1 MKNMQPE
8 PNANQGNKAMNEYIN
23 DISQQTAERAF
34 NGTSFSPDRRGES
47 LRREY
52 ANDLASFQSVL
63 EKYMKGEDEDKI
75 DEEFERFRSGLKQR
89 YLAYCSSH
97 SRCMSAFIVGPAR
110 FPSARMQKYSGW
122 ADSKMREISSF
133 IERAEKS
140 VKRRYFKDP
149 NGPIKSSDPDAV
161 ERLEAKLSACR
172 KTQETMKA
180 ANAVIRKSK
189 GDKDKAMAGLIEI
202 GLSEQTAAKILT
214 PDYCGRIIGFQSFR
228 LSNNNAEIKRLE
240 GRLRKIKTAK
250 ETTPE
255 KIETE
260 TGIIIEKCPEENRI
274 RLYFPDKP
282 DETVRASLKANGFRW
297 SPRLKAWQSYI
308 NWKTERYVRKE
319 IAASQTGA
327 LIET

>member
-122 ADSKMREISSF
+122 ADNKMREISSF

-180 ANAVIRKSK
+180 VNAVIRKAK
-189 GDKDKAMAGLIEI
+189 GDKDKAMAGLIEM
-202 GLSEQTAAKILT
+202 GLSEQSVAKILT
-214 PDYCGRIIGFQSFR
+214 PDYCGRIGFQSFR

-240 GRLRKIKTAK
+240 VRLRKIKTAK

-255 KIETE
+255 KIETQ
-260 TGIIIEKCPEENRI
+260 TGILIEKCPEENRI

-282 DETVRASLKANGFRW
+282 DETVRGSLKANGFRW

-308 NWKTERYVRKE
+308 NWKTERYVQKE
-319 IAASQTGA
+319 IVASQTGA

>member
-1 MKNMQPE
+1 
-8 PNANQGNKAMNEYIN
+8 MNEYIN

-122 ADSKMREISSF
+122 ADNKMREISSF

-140 VKRRYFKDP
+140 IKRRYYKDP
-149 NGPIKSSDPDAV
+149 KAPIKSSDPDAV
-161 ERLEAKLSACR
+161 ERLEAKIASYR
-172 KTQETMKA
+172 EWQETMKA
-180 ANAVIRKSK
+180 ANAIIRKAK
-189 GDKDKAMAGLIEI
+189 GDEEKARAGLLKMGI
-202 GLSEQTAAKILT
+202 SEQNAAQMLT
-214 PDYCGRIIGFQSFR
+214 PDYCGRIGFPSWQ
-228 LSNNNAEIKRLE
+228 LSNNLAEIKRLE
-240 GRLRKIKTAK
+240 SRLVKVKKAQETA
-250 ETTPE
+250 PE
-255 KIETE
+255 ETE
-260 TGIIIEKCPEENRI
+260 TKSGIRIEKCPQDNRI
-274 RLYFPDKP
+274 RIHFPGKP
-282 DETVRASLKANGFRW
+282 EEEIRTLLKTYGFRW
-297 SPRLKAWQSYI
+297 SPRLGVWQAFI
-308 NWKTERYVRKE
+308 NWRTEQFVKE
-319 IAASQTGA
+319 QFN
-327 LIET
+327 E

>member
-1 MKNMQPE
+1 
-8 PNANQGNKAMNEYIN
+8 MNEYIN

-122 ADSKMREISSF
+122 ADNKMREISSF

-140 VKRRYFKDP
+140 IKRRYYKDP
-149 NGPIKSSDPDAV
+149 KAPIKSSDPDAV
-161 ERLEAKLSACR
+161 ERLEAKIASYR
-172 KTQETMKA
+172 EWQETMKA
-180 ANAVIRKSK
+180 ANSIIRKAK
-189 GDKDKAMAGLIEI
+189 GDEEKARAGLLKMGI
-202 GLSEQTAAKILT
+202 SEQNAAQMLT
-214 PDYCGRIIGFQSFR
+214 PDYCGRIGFPSWQ
-228 LSNNNAEIKRLE
+228 LSNNLAEIKRLE
-240 GRLRKIKTAK
+240 SRLVKVKKAQETA
-250 ETTPE
+250 PE
-255 KIETE
+255 ETE
-260 TGIIIEKCPEENRI
+260 TKSGIRIEKCPQDNRI
-274 RLYFPDKP
+274 RIHFPGKP
-282 DETVRASLKANGFRW
+282 EEEIRTLLKTYGFRW
-297 SPRLKAWQSYI
+297 SPRLGVWQAFI
-308 NWKTERYVRKE
+308 NWRTEQFVKE
-319 IAASQTGA
+319 QFN
-327 LIET
+327 E

>member
-1 MKNMQPE
+1 
-8 PNANQGNKAMNEYIN
+8 MNEYIN

-122 ADSKMREISSF
+122 ADNKMREISSF

-161 ERLEAKLSACR
+161 ERLDDVLFH
-172 KTQETMKA
+172 
-180 ANAVIRKSK
+180 
-189 GDKDKAMAGLIEI
+189 
-202 GLSEQTAAKILT
+202 KI
-214 PDYCGRIIGFQSFR
+214 PYISDYI
-228 LSNNNAEIKRLE
+228 
-240 GRLRKIKTAK
+240 
-250 ETTPE
+250 
-255 KIETE
+255 
-260 TGIIIEKCPEENRI
+260 
-274 RLYFPDKP
+274 
-282 DETVRASLKANGFRW
+282 
-297 SPRLKAWQSYI
+297 
-308 NWKTERYVRKE
+308 
-319 IAASQTGA
+319 
-327 LIET
+327 

>member
-1 MKNMQPE
+1 
-8 PNANQGNKAMNEYIN
+8 MNEYIN

-122 ADSKMREISSF
+122 ADNKMREISSF

-140 VKRRYFKDP
+140 IKRRYYKDP
-149 NGPIKSSDPDAV
+149 KAPIKSSDPDAV
-161 ERLEAKLSACR
+161 ERLEAKIASYR
-172 KTQETMKA
+172 EWQETMKA
-180 ANAVIRKSK
+180 ANAIIRKAK
-189 GDKDKAMAGLIEI
+189 GDEEKARAGLLKMGI
-202 GLSEQTAAKILT
+202 SEQNAAQMLT
-214 PDYCGRIIGFQSFR
+214 PDYCGRIGFPSWQ
-228 LSNNNAEIKRLE
+228 LSNNLAEIKRLE
-240 GRLRKIKTAK
+240 SRLVKVKKAQETA
-250 ETTPE
+250 PE
-255 KIETE
+255 EIETKS
-260 TGIIIEKCPEENRI
+260 GIRIEKCPQDNRI
-274 RLYFPDKP
+274 RIHFPGKP
-282 DETVRASLKANGFRW
+282 EEEIRTLLKTYGFRW
-297 SPRLKAWQSYI
+297 SPRLGVWQAFI
-308 NWKTERYVRKE
+308 NWRTEQFVKE
-319 IAASQTGA
+319 QFN
-327 LIET
+327 E